1 MRIHL
6 VEILRTHL
14 ARKPA
19 LLSALA
25 TLLLAGDA
33 LAGRERPLATTGSG
47 GGLPATPEPGAAL
60 AFAVGVGVIVW
71 AVRHNRKP

>member
-1 MRIHL
+1 MRIRL
-6 VEILRTHL
+6 AEILQTGL
-14 ARKPA
+14 ARKPL

-33 LAGRERPLATTGSG
+33 LAGRERPIPTTGSG

-71 AVRHNRKP
+71 AVRRNRKP